1 MDKTRLE
8 TRADTTLELMREIFR
23 GLSQPQDE
31 AWLHTELSMAQ
42 VKALLAIGKD
52 GDPSIGVVAKELN
65 VGLSAASQIVERL
78 VRAGLV
84 ERRPHPHD
92 RRVTQCVLSA
102 EGDHM
107 LSSFQRGPRLLRE
120 RLQSMDPQDL
130 RCLEQGLTALA
141 KAIRHGGHEG
151 EDSDG
156 RE

>member
-1 MDKTRLE
+1 MDEIRLKSTAE
-8 TRADTTLELMREIFR
+8 TTLELMREIFR

-107 LSSFQRGPRLLRE
+107 VSSFQRGPRLLRE
-120 RLQSMDPQDL
+120 RLESMDPKDL
-130 RCLEQGLTALA
+130 QRLEQGLAALA
-141 KAIRHGGHEG
+141 QAIRSNGREG
-151 EDSDG
+151 DDNDG